1 VLADPAGVE
10 CAYAA
15 VKASFDLSSGV
26 PRLAVRQ
33 AGFLA
38 GDVHWGDPAAT
49 SLHAA
54 ADLTHLK
61 PATDVLLLGRAVAAG
76 GPVEAMDVSLRVGP
90 VSRRLRVF
98 GNRRWM
104 REGDEWVISR
114 PEPFARMPL
123 CGSWPLAGMPAG
135 AGGVPEVEARNPVGR
150 GLVGADE
157 GDIAGRP
164 LPNIED
170 PEQLIARPADR
181 PAPAGLAPIPPAWQP
196 RRGWAGTYDAAWQ
209 ARRAPYLPL
218 DFDPR
223 FFNVAPPGWSR
234 RATLPAA
241 KRWKSPVARPARPC
255 ASACRARPSA
265 SSGISTAA
273 RSPRPPARHGADRA
287 RPGAP
292 ADGVAGRA
300 GGGQAA
306 HPPAP
311 GGRALGARGRA
322 SMTQVGEAVL
332 VAMLAADEKRPSA
345 TSSRPRPT
353 GRPTSRAT
361 PTAWGPPR
369 QAA

>member
-1 VLADPAGVE
+1 MLQVVNPTPLSAALVVLADPAGVE

-123 CGSWPLAGMPAG
+123 VWELAFGGHVPAG
-135 AGGVPEVEARNPVGR
+135 AGGVPEV
-150 GLVGADE
+150 
-157 GDIAGRP
+157 
-164 LPNIED
+164 
-170 PEQLIARPADR
+170 
-181 PAPAGLAPIPPAWQP
+181 
-196 RRGWAGTYDAAWQ
+196 
-209 ARRAPYLPL
+209 
-218 DFDPR
+218 
-223 FFNVAPPGWSR
+223 
-234 RATLPAA
+234 
-241 KRWKSPVARPARPC
+241 
-255 ASACRARPSA
+255 
-265 SSGISTAA
+265 
-273 RSPRPPARHGADRA
+273 
-287 RPGAP
+287 
-292 ADGVAGRA
+292 
-300 GGGQAA
+300 
-306 HPPAP
+306 
-311 GGRALGARGRA
+311 
-322 SMTQVGEAVL
+322 
-332 VAMLAADEKRPSA
+332 
-345 TSSRPRPT
+345 
-353 GRPTSRAT
+353 
-361 PTAWGPPR
+361 
-369 QAA
+369 

>member
-1 VLADPAGVE
+1 MLQVVNPTPLSAALVVLADPAGVE

-123 CGSWPLAGMPAG
+123 VWELAFGGHVPAG

-170 PEQLIARPADR
+170 PEQLIASPADR
-181 PAPAGLAPIPPAWQP
+181 PAPVGLAPIPPAWQP

-209 ARRAPYLPL
+209 AQRAPYLPL

-223 FFNVAPPGWSR
+223 FFNVAPPGLVAPGYLAGGEEVEVTGCTAGAALCFR
-234 RATLPAA
+234 LP
-241 KRWKSPVARPARPC
+241 RPAI
-255 ASACRARPSA
+255 
-265 SSGISTAA
+265 GLEW
-273 RSPRPPARHGADRA
+273 DF
-287 RPGAP
+287 
-292 ADGVAGRA
+292 DGRA
-300 GGGQAA
+300 IAA
-306 HPPAP
+306 APRLDTVLIEPDQGRLQMVWRAELAVDKRLTRLRQVAVRWEPEGEHP
-311 GGRALGARGRA
+311 
-322 SMTQVGEAVL
+322 
-332 VAMLAADEKRPSA
+332 
-345 TSSRPRPT
+345 
-353 GRPTSRAT
+353 
-361 PTAWGPPR
+361 
-369 QAA
+369 